1 MKVAVTGSNGM
12 VGKALVRELKAKK
25 YEVIECPKN
34 KCNVLNPDQV
44 KQAIKGAEIVIHCV
58 AILEE
63 GAKELYEVNVKGTE
77 NVLEACA
84 TNQVQQLIYLSSIGV
99 YGSAKGIKTEESP
112 LAPGTEYE
120 KSKLDA
126 EKKVLSYQEIFHVT
140 VLRPALIVGEN
151 KYWREITRT
160 VKKNFPLIGSGQ
172 NNWQMLCLSD
182 MVDAIIF
189 CINNED
195 TLGET
200 FIVAEKNTPKL
211 IDAVNIIR
219 KTLDMK
225 GPTKKIPLLLGKI
238 ITILNLVLNFNP
250 ILKPAYL
257 ERMQRDRFYSTKKLE
272 KIGWTAKKNSLDC
285 IEELVKR
292 FNAKEK
298 SN

>member
-285 IEELVKR
+285 IEELVKK